1 MSTIN
6 YDLSRIKALA
16 FDVDGVLSSTT
27 VPLHPSG
34 EPMRTVNIKDGYAIQ
49 LAVKKGLHI
58 AIITGGR
65 TEAVRIRFAALGVK
79 DLYMGSAVK
88 IHDYRNFRDKYG
100 LSDDEI
106 LYMGDD
112 VPDIEVMRECG
123 LPCCPKDAVP
133 EVKSVAKYISYADG
147 GRGCGRDVVEQV
159 LKAHGKWMAEDAF
172 GWGVVSYLTINKI
185 MLGNLDKY
193 QIILASNSPRRK
205 ELMSGLGVDYVVRT
219 LPDVDESYPADLAGA
234 EIPEYISRE
243 KADAYRSIMQP
254 GELLITAD
262 TIVWL
267 DGKVLGKPEGREG
280 AVEMLRSLSGKSH
293 QVFTGVCLTTTEWQK
308 SFTAASDVEFDVLSE
323 EEIRYYVDKYQPMD
337 KAGAYGVQEWIGY
350 IGVKSIS
357 GSFYNIM
364 GLPIQKLYG
373 ELKKL

>member
-1 MSTIN
+1 
-6 YDLSRIKALA
+6 
-16 FDVDGVLSSTT
+16 
-27 VPLHPSG
+27 
-34 EPMRTVNIKDGYAIQ
+34 
-49 LAVKKGLHI
+49 
-58 AIITGGR
+58 
-65 TEAVRIRFAALGVK
+65 
-79 DLYMGSAVK
+79 
-88 IHDYRNFRDKYG
+88 
-100 LSDDEI
+100 
-106 LYMGDD
+106 
-112 VPDIEVMRECG
+112 
-123 LPCCPKDAVP
+123 
-133 EVKSVAKYISYADG
+133 
-147 GRGCGRDVVEQV
+147 
-159 LKAHGKWMAEDAF
+159 
-172 GWGVVSYLTINKI
+172 

-193 QIILASNSPRRK
+193 QIILASNSLRRK

-364 GLPIQKLYG
+364 GLPIQKLYK
-373 ELKKL
+373 ELKDL

>member
-1 MSTIN
+1 
-6 YDLSRIKALA
+6 
-16 FDVDGVLSSTT
+16 
-27 VPLHPSG
+27 
-34 EPMRTVNIKDGYAIQ
+34 
-49 LAVKKGLHI
+49 
-58 AIITGGR
+58 
-65 TEAVRIRFAALGVK
+65 
-79 DLYMGSAVK
+79 
-88 IHDYRNFRDKYG
+88 
-100 LSDDEI
+100 
-106 LYMGDD
+106 
-112 VPDIEVMRECG
+112 
-123 LPCCPKDAVP
+123 
-133 EVKSVAKYISYADG
+133 
-147 GRGCGRDVVEQV
+147 
-159 LKAHGKWMAEDAF
+159 
-172 GWGVVSYLTINKI
+172 

-364 GLPIQKLYG
+364 GRPIQKLYG
-373 ELKKL
+373 EMKEV